1 MTTTPT
7 TQATRRAA
15 TSPEEEPPDALLR
28 ALPSVDCVF
37 SINAQLPTSSMCRL
51 SQCSRAW
58 RDLVASDTQSWRAR
72 AREAGVD
79 VLPEGMGWRELVREL
94 SDILPGDCLEVLD
107 THNHWAAARVLAK
120 VDHATHGPLLL
131 IHFGARPDAW
141 NTWVHRVH
149 DAARIRPLSAEC
161 AAQLAASV
169 ELAVSVGVLQ
179 VGEHSEQRFRQK
191 LAAAQERIARGTSE
205 WRPTSGSAGARW
217 PWAYLQAE
225 ANPSPFTL
233 TIDAPEAWL
242 ASQIVR
248 TPFRTFVEFAADV
261 AAANAAC
268 AAARRDLPAPPPP
281 SLAPTGRTWRVG
293 ERVEAAD
300 YSGHWYVARIAAVEA
315 DGSVRVHFEGWTEK
329 FDEWRPADSRQLR
342 PYSSLARFGPMG
354 SEAGS
359 ARWEEA
365 DTSAAGSSSDPPS
378 SPEPPP
384 EPEAAIE
391 VVVAAPPPAAAAA
404 DDDDD
409 DSVSA
414 RVRSVGTLALRLAD
428 AYPWARVLVAAA
440 SPFRRLLLGGLRL
453 AERCMMLALR

>member
-1 MTTTPT
+1 M
-7 TQATRRAA
+7 R
-15 TSPEEEPPDALLR
+15 
-28 ALPSVDCVF
+28 
-37 SINAQLPTSSMCRL
+37 
-51 SQCSRAW
+51 
-58 RDLVASDTQSWRAR
+58 
-72 AREAGVD
+72 G
-79 VLPEGMGWRELVREL
+79 
-94 SDILPGDCLEVLD
+94 
-107 THNHWAAARVLAK
+107 
-120 VDHATHGPLLL
+120 
-131 IHFGARPDAW
+131 
-141 NTWVHRVH
+141 
-149 DAARIRPLSAEC
+149 
-161 AAQLAASV
+161 
-169 ELAVSVGVLQ
+169 AVSCVGRVSCL
-179 VGEHSEQRFRQK
+179 GRSSAGRREPEQRFRQK

-217 PWAYLQAE
+217 PWPYLQAE

-268 AAARRDLPAPPPP
+268 AAARRDLPPPPP
-281 SLAPTGRTWRVG
+281 PLAPTGGRTWRVG

-404 DDDDD
+404 ADDDDD

-428 AYPWARVLVAAA
+428 IVPVGARARR
-440 SPFRRLLLGGLRL
+440 RRLAVPPPPPRRPEARRAMHEAGAAIDQTFAIDNQTGSN
-453 AERCMMLALR
+453 

>member
-1 MTTTPT
+1 M
-7 TQATRRAA
+7 
-15 TSPEEEPPDALLR
+15 
-28 ALPSVDCVF
+28 
-37 SINAQLPTSSMCRL
+37 
-51 SQCSRAW
+51 
-58 RDLVASDTQSWRAR
+58 
-72 AREAGVD
+72 
-79 VLPEGMGWRELVREL
+79 
-94 SDILPGDCLEVLD
+94 
-107 THNHWAAARVLAK
+107 
-120 VDHATHGPLLL
+120 
-131 IHFGARPDAW
+131 
-141 NTWVHRVH
+141 
-149 DAARIRPLSAEC
+149 
-161 AAQLAASV
+161 
-169 ELAVSVGVLQ
+169 
-179 VGEHSEQRFRQK
+179 
-191 LAAAQERIARGTSE
+191 
-205 WRPTSGSAGARW
+205 
-217 PWAYLQAE
+217 
-225 ANPSPFTL
+225 
-233 TIDAPEAWL
+233 
-242 ASQIVR
+242 
-248 TPFRTFVEFAADV
+248 
-261 AAANAAC
+261 
-268 AAARRDLPAPPPP
+268 
-281 SLAPTGRTWRVG
+281 G

-391 VVVAAPPPAAAAA
+391 VVVAAPPPAAAADD

-453 AERCMMLALR
+453 AERCMKLALR